1 VSGFPREFLRSNG
14 ECVTV
19 NATSAFFDG
28 SSTEAAEILTSF
40 SSLTFKKLTT
50 PLVTV
55 ATVLSLVAQVTF

>member
-1 VSGFPREFLRSNG
+1 
-14 ECVTV
+14 V